1 MKYLKLFESFRQPS
15 QITSGEVGTKLNLFG
30 RERFLET
37 EKNFFVQLVEK
48 NRRLVDDYLYPKDG
62 LGLPRWCNNSGYY
75 RRQDRGSEMWMS
87 ILSLNSDTPE
97 EIFIEKLGDNRYI
110 ITQILR
116 LYDEDDLPEDPQYK
130 YYEADEWEEVL
141 GFLSRNTLL
150 ELPTS

>member
-48 NRRLVDDYLYPKDG
+48 NRRLVDDYLYPTDG
-62 LGLPRWCNNSGYY
+62 LGFSP
-75 RRQDRGSEMWMS
+75 SEMWMS
-87 ILSLNSDTPE
+87 ILSLNSDRPE
-97 EIFIEKLGDNRYI
+97 DILIRKLGDDRYI
-110 ITQILR
+110 ITQILS

-141 GFLSRNTLL
+141 GFLSSKTLL

>member
-30 RERFLET
+30 REGFSET
-37 EKNFFVQLVEK
+37 EKNFFVQLMEK
-48 NRRLVDDYLYPKDG
+48 NRRLVDDYLCPKDG
-62 LGLPRWCNNSGYY
+62 LGLPRYG
-75 RRQDRGSEMWMS
+75 RGRQDRESEMWMS

-110 ITQILR
+110 ITQMLS

-141 GFLSRNTLL
+141 VFLTKNTLL

>member
-1 MKYLKLFESFRQPS
+1 
-15 QITSGEVGTKLNLFG
+15 LNLFG
-30 RERFLET
+30 REEFLET

-62 LGLPRWCNNSGYY
+62 LGFSP
-75 RRQDRGSEMWMS
+75 SEMCMS
-87 ILSLNSDTPE
+87 ILSLNSDIPE
-97 EIFIEKLGDNRYI
+97 EIFIEKLGDDRYI

-116 LYDEDDLPEDPQYK
+116 LYDEDDFPEDPQCK

-141 GFLSRNTLL
+141 GYLSSKTLL

>member
-15 QITSGEVGTKLNLFG
+15 QITSGEVRTKLNLFG
-30 RERFLET
+30 REGFLET

-48 NRRLVDDYLYPKDG
+48 NRRLVDDYLYPQDG
-62 LGLPRWCNNSGYY
+62 LGFSP
-75 RRQDRGSEMWMS
+75 SEMLMS
-87 ILSLNSDTPE
+87 ILSLNSDIPE
-97 EIFIEKLGDNRYI
+97 QIFIRKLGDDRYI
-110 ITQILR
+110 ITQILS

-141 GFLSRNTLL
+141 GFLSSKTLL

>member
-30 RERFLET
+30 REGFSET
-37 EKNFFVQLVEK
+37 EKNFFVQLMEK

-62 LGLPRWCNNSGYY
+62 LGFSP
-75 RRQDRGSEMWMS
+75 SEMWMS
-87 ILSLNSDTPE
+87 ILSLNSDIPE
-97 EIFIEKLGDNRYI
+97 EILIRKLGDDRYI

-116 LYDEDDLPEDPQYK
+116 LYDEDDFPEDPQYK

-141 GFLSRNTLL
+141 GYLSSKTLL

>member
-30 RERFLET
+30 REEFLET

-62 LGLPRWCNNSGYY
+62 LGFSP
-75 RRQDRGSEMWMS
+75 SEMWMS
-87 ILSLNSDTPE
+87 ILSLNSDIPE
-97 EIFIEKLGDNRYI
+97 EILIRKLGDDRYI

-116 LYDEDDLPEDPQYK
+116 LYDEDDFPEDPQYK

-141 GFLSRNTLL
+141 GYLSSKTLL

>member
-15 QITSGEVGTKLNLFG
+15 QITSGEVRTKLNLFG
-30 RERFLET
+30 REGFLET

-62 LGLPRWCNNSGYY
+62 LGFSP
-75 RRQDRGSEMWMS
+75 SEMWMS
-87 ILSLNSDTPE
+87 ILSLNSDIPE
-97 EIFIEKLGDNRYI
+97 EILIRKLGDDRYI

-141 GFLSRNTLL
+141 GFLSSKTLL

>member
-15 QITSGEVGTKLNLFG
+15 QITSGEVRTKLNLFG
-30 RERFLET
+30 REGFLET

-62 LGLPRWCNNSGYY
+62 LGFSS
-75 RRQDRGSEMWMS
+75 SEMWMS
-87 ILSLNSDTPE
+87 ILSLNSDIPE
-97 EIFIEKLGDNRYI
+97 EILIRKLGDDRYI

-141 GFLSRNTLL
+141 GFLSSKTLL